1 MTLASERL
9 SSTKGTNNTSSFFD
23 ENQVHLGFAFASPL
37 LQLIPDNN
45 MANILEQLA
54 FQKEFDYITEAA
66 KDSDKLLKVY
76 KTQATRNSFEKLLD

>member
-1 MTLASERL
+1 
-9 SSTKGTNNTSSFFD
+9 
-23 ENQVHLGFAFASPL
+23 
-37 LQLIPDNN
+37 

-54 FQKEFDYITEAA
+54 FQKEFNYITEAA